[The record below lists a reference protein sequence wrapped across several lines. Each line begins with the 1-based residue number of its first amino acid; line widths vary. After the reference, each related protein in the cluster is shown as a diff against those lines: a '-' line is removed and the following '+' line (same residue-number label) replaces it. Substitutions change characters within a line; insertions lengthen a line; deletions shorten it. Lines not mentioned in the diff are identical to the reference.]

1 MGGDIHV
8 DSQPGVG
15 TRVEFCLPCVSAQPA
30 PSAAV
35 AVEDP
40 VAPGSKPLAGLS
52 ILVVDD
58 ESINRLILDEMLTD
72 CGARV
77 VTVDSG
83 GAAVD
88 RVAGDGPGAFDVVL
102 MDIQMPEM
110 DGYEAARRIL
120 AQAPQ
125 LPVIAQTAHAFREE
139 LARCLA
145 VGMVGHVTKPVD
157 AQALVRVIR
166 AHLPDA
172 VQESVG

>member
-1 MGGDIHV
+1 M
-8 DSQPGVG
+8 PG
-15 TRVEFCLPCVSAQPA
+15 VEFCLPCVTTQPA
-30 PSAAV
+30 PAPALPAKAV
-35 AVEDP
+35 
-40 VAPGSKPLAGLS
+40 VAPGGKPLAGLS
-52 ILVVDD
+52 ILAVDD
-58 ESINRLILDEMLTD
+58 ESINRLILEEMLTD

-83 GAAVD
+83 GAAVE
-88 RVAGDGPGAFDVVL
+88 RVANAGPGAFDVVL

-120 AQAPQ
+120 ERAPQ

-157 AQALVRVIR
+157 AEALAQVIR
-166 AHLPDA
+166 QHLPDA
-172 VQESVG
+172 GRGSAG